1 MQSCDS
7 QTSDEIMKKA
17 DKILTNYRQLEK
29 SNTTDLRLRVSYD
42 QPNENSSEYLKY
54 LQNLQ
59 SQNRI
64 KDLSIETEN
73 LEHVFKNL
81 DKNSNGNARSN
92 GHTIDVMKNVK
103 LKKEFGWDMVR
114 DTPLTRG
121 EAVRQLFWKRLV
133 HFSRNYRMLLCV
145 IILPAIFEICAMW
158 FVAQRLEDDFDKT
171 IQLSRNLYPK
181 TTQMLS
187 IEKPLNFTQR
197 AYDNIKQECTADMPC
212 KQFHSSER
220 SFYWILETLHD
231 YQGTRYGGY
240 SFNDT
245 KSIVWYNNKGY
256 HAMVA
261 WLNDM
266 NSRLLK
272 IETNNTN
279 YKISAYNEPWELGYV
294 ELSTTSV

>member
-1 MQSCDS
+1 MNCCDS

-17 DKILTNYRQLEK
+17 DKLLTNFRQLEK
-29 SNTTDLRLRVSYD
+29 STTTDLKLRISYD
-42 QPNENSSEYLKY
+42 QQNENSSEYLKY

-59 SQNRI
+59 SEGRI

-81 DKNSNGNARSN
+81 DKNCNGSVRFN
-92 GHTIDVMKNVK
+92 GHAIDMMKNVK
-103 LKKEFGWDMVR
+103 LKKDFGWDMVR
-114 DTPLTRG
+114 ETPLTRS
-121 EAVRQLFWKRLV
+121 EAMRQLFWKRLV

-145 IILPAIFEICAMW
+145 IVLPALFEICAMW
-158 FVAQRLEDDFDKT
+158 FVAQRLEDDYDKT
-171 IQLSRNLYPK
+171 IKLSRDLYPK

-187 IEKPLNFTQR
+187 MEKPLNFTQQV
-197 AYDNIKQECTADMPC
+197 YDSMKQDCSAEMPC
-212 KQFHSSER
+212 KQFRNSER
-220 SFYWILETLHD
+220 PFYWILETLND
-231 YQGTRYGGY
+231 YQGQRYGGY

-266 NSRLLK
+266 NSYMLQT
-272 IETNNTN
+272 ETNNSN
-279 YKISAYNEPWELGYV
+279 YKITAYNEPWELGYM
-294 ELSTTSV
+294 ELSTTSM

>member
-1 MQSCDS
+1 MSCCDS
-7 QTSDEIMKKA
+7 QTSDEIMQKA

-29 SNTTDLRLRVSYD
+29 SSATDLRLRISYD

-59 SQNRI
+59 SQSRI

-81 DKNSNGNARSN
+81 DKNCNGSTRSI
-92 GHTIDVMKNVK
+92 GHTSDMMKNVK
-103 LKKEFGWDMVR
+103 LKKDFGWDMVR
-114 DTPLTRG
+114 DAPLTRC
-121 EAVRQLFWKRLV
+121 EAMRQLFWKRLV

-145 IILPAIFEICAMW
+145 IVLPAIFEICAMW

-171 IQLSRNLYPK
+171 IQLSRDLYPK

-187 IEKPLNFTQR
+187 MEQPLNFTQK
-197 AYDNIKQECTADMPC
+197 AYNNIKQECTVEMPC

-231 YQGTRYGGY
+231 YQGSRYGGY
-240 SFNDT
+240 SFNDS

-266 NSRLLK
+266 NSHLLQ

-279 YKISAYNEPWELGYV
+279 YRISAYNEPWELGYM
-294 ELSTTSV
+294 ELSTTSM